1 MFKFALLLLQV
12 TRLLLTYL
20 QERRLIA
27 EGERKQLEKELLAAA
42 KAAKVALEVRKQ
54 VGGMSDAQ
62 VDAALQPDF
71 RD

>member
-62 VDAALQPDF
+62 VDAALEPDY